1 MRRLL
6 MLALA
11 LVACL
16 GLSLPAAAVTN
27 GTYDG
32 SNHPYVA
39 YEDNLAFACTGTL
52 LSPTVML
59 TAAHCFSDS
68 TSGLGTNDTTS
79 ASQVRVNF
87 DPNLINTPAAQRMW
101 YVGAYYC
108 PMGDADPIAGGVTE
122 SPEKVTLMTT
132 GSMELSV
139 PLDASSPHAVS
150 PTGARSNAD
159 AVMERSIREAFESD
173 AEVRARSLQTP
184 GRVLIRADIDA
195 PGMQET
201 DTGSRRWSPTR
212 FTPSSCSSR
221 CVDDGLRRSAAVSI
235 GRYPFGPLQAA
246 ALVPRW

>member
-87 DPNLINTPAAQRMW
+87 DPNLINTPAAQRGW

-150 PTGARSNAD
+150 PPRARSNAGRRHGAQHSGGFRVGCRGSGSIVAD
-159 AVMERSIREAFESD
+159 AWEGPDPGGHRRSWHAGDRQGKPPLESH
-173 AEVRARSLQTP
+173 ALHAKLAQLEVR
-184 GRVLIRADIDA
+184 
-195 PGMQET
+195 
-201 DTGSRRWSPTR
+201 
-212 FTPSSCSSR
+212 
-221 CVDDGLRRSAAVSI
+221 
-235 GRYPFGPLQAA
+235 
-246 ALVPRW
+246 